1 VTEPPS
7 GIIGNA
13 INRTNMLDKTTKDP
27 TESQKVIA
35 DILNDDR
42 NCFDLF
48 SSVNQLLVKRKI
60 VVNKWCEGLYPTP
73 YCFVQT

>member
-1 VTEPPS
+1 
-7 GIIGNA
+7 
-13 INRTNMLDKTTKDP
+13 MTTKDP

-48 SSVNQLLVKRKI
+48 SSRQSTIGQKKI
-60 VVNKWCEGLYPTP
+60 V
-73 YCFVQT
+73 

>member
-1 VTEPPS
+1 MVFQERQKDSFVTEPHS

-13 INRTNMLDKTTKDP
+13 INSNNMLEMTTKDP

-42 NCFDLF
+42 NCIDPF
-48 SSVNQLLVKRKI
+48 I
-60 VVNKWCEGLYPTP
+60 C
-73 YCFVQT
+73 

>member
-1 VTEPPS
+1 VTDPHS

-13 INRTNMLDKTTKDP
+13 INRTNMLDKTIKDP

-42 NCFDLF
+42 DCFDLF
-48 SSVNQLLVKRKI
+48 SSVNQLLV
-60 VVNKWCEGLYPTP
+60 
-73 YCFVQT
+73 